1 MFLCRKLLFF
11 LFESSFASNTITS
24 SKSLSD
30 GRTLVSKNGSFELG
44 FFSPGSS
51 KNCYVGIWYKNIPVK
66 TVVWVANRL
75 NPINDSSGLLI
86 INKRAV
92 LLAMVLITGCLIH
105 KSRRNI
111 VGNLPSQI
119 HSPFSVIIRLQF
131 LSISFY
137 ESFIFHYQVFNKI
150 LHQVN
155 SLL

>member
-1 MFLCRKLLFF
+1 MFHCHKLLFF
-11 LFESSFASNTITS
+11 SSESSFASNTITS

-30 GRTLVSKNGSFELG
+30 GRTLVSKDGSFELG

-51 KNCYVGIWYKNIPVK
+51 KNHYIGIWYKNIPVK

-92 LLAMVLITGCLIH
+92 LLAMVLIAGCLIH
-105 KSRRNI
+105 KGRRNI
-111 VGNLPSQI
+111 VGNIPWQI
-119 HSPFSVIIRLQF
+119 HGHFSVIVRLQF

-137 ESFIFHYQVFNKI
+137 KSSIFHYQVFNKI
-150 LHQVN
+150 LHQVD